1 MNKNIV
7 LLAGAVTLSGCVATG
22 GQLSLD
28 SITNSLDEQLRP
40 ETTMEKFDTKLTQG
54 NMAEATKI
62 AIDEAEYDAEKNTLD
77 DQLWGMQTAS
87 IYRLQ
92 RDYESSNK
100 YFDSIEDVMYQE
112 DTEGVIE
119 TAGETIVST
128 LTNDS
133 YLDYEQSVYD
143 SIMVNTYKALNF
155 TATGDFNN
163 ARIEWNRS
171 DDRQRRAADFFAEK
185 INEKK
190 ETQQKEAQ
198 EERNKQAEKNASAI
212 SVLDQQENIDKT
224 YSQAETILAQQG
236 IDMSQWGAYD
246 GYVNPFAT
254 YMHGLYFMLKGQDT
268 ADLNKAIDSLKRVS
282 EMTNTSVAAES
293 LALAQQIM
301 SGATSRN
308 ELNKVWVI
316 FENGQMAQ
324 KEEFRVDLPLFLVSD
339 NVNYVGFALPKIKE
353 RPDHFGRIMVDGVN
367 SEVIADMD
375 KIIKAEFKEE
385 FPLILT
391 REITR
396 TVFKTI
402 AQKQI
407 NDRNQYLGAAASIFS
422 AATTGADT
430 RTWSILPKNFQALML
445 DNTGKTQL
453 TIDSQ
458 GFAEPIQVDLVPGK
472 HNIVYVKATS
482 ANLPTSV
489 EIIAL

>member
-171 DDRQRRAADFFAEK
+171 DDRQRR
-185 INEKK
+185 
-190 ETQQKEAQ
+190 
-198 EERNKQAEKNASAI
+198 
-212 SVLDQQENIDKT
+212 
-224 YSQAETILAQQG
+224 SQAC
-236 IDMSQWGAYD
+236 
-246 GYVNPFAT
+246 
-254 YMHGLYFMLKGQDT
+254 
-268 ADLNKAIDSLKRVS
+268 
-282 EMTNTSVAAES
+282 
-293 LALAQQIM
+293 
-301 SGATSRN
+301 
-308 ELNKVWVI
+308 
-316 FENGQMAQ
+316 
-324 KEEFRVDLPLFLVSD
+324 
-339 NVNYVGFALPKIKE
+339 
-353 RPDHFGRIMVDGVN
+353 
-367 SEVIADMD
+367 
-375 KIIKAEFKEE
+375 
-385 FPLILT
+385 
-391 REITR
+391 
-396 TVFKTI
+396 
-402 AQKQI
+402 
-407 NDRNQYLGAAASIFS
+407 
-422 AATTGADT
+422 
-430 RTWSILPKNFQALML
+430 
-445 DNTGKTQL
+445 
-453 TIDSQ
+453 
-458 GFAEPIQVDLVPGK
+458 
-472 HNIVYVKATS
+472 
-482 ANLPTSV
+482 
-489 EIIAL
+489 